1 MLRLRKGEDENIM
14 DYVPTTKK
22 DEKIMLERIG
32 VKSVEELVDSFRPMI
47 SKERLDLPPALTEM
61 QLMQHMKNLSKG
73 NKILRYFVGAGS
85 YDHYIPSALNHL
97 VMRGEFLTGYTPYQA
112 EINQGTLQAIYEFQS
127 FICLLT
133 GMDVANASLYDGAS
147 ALAEAAL
154 MAAAY
159 TGRKRIS
166 VGNNI
171 NPQYYEVLKTYCDGA
186 DLEVNSDRA
195 SEETA
200 CVLTQNPDFY
210 GNLENLFYISEQAH
224 KAGALF
230 VTSVVEPTSL
240 AIIEPPGNYGADVV
254 VGEGQSF
261 GIPMNF
267 GGPYLGFMAVRDNLL
282 KKMPGRISGM
292 TTDSAGNRGFVLT
305 LQAREQHIRRER
317 ATSNITTNVALNA
330 LAATVYLALM
340 GRTGL
345 TRVAKLSYG
354 RAHLLQ
360 SKLSALGFQTLN
372 NLPFY
377 NEFLMKTPRPS
388 KTIMANLF
396 EHGICGGLDLGED
409 RLLICCTEMN
419 TVQDINDFAYVASQV
434 ESVVGE

>member
-1 MLRLRKGEDENIM
+1 MSLMLLCTTGPLHWLKLPSWRL
-14 DYVPTTKK
+14 
-22 DEKIMLERIG
+22 
-32 VKSVEELVDSFRPMI
+32 
-47 SKERLDLPPALTEM
+47 
-61 QLMQHMKNLSKG
+61 
-73 NKILRYFVGAGS
+73 
-85 YDHYIPSALNHL
+85 
-97 VMRGEFLTGYTPYQA
+97 
-112 EINQGTLQAIYEFQS
+112 
-127 FICLLT
+127 
-133 GMDVANASLYDGAS
+133 
-147 ALAEAAL
+147 
-154 MAAAY
+154 AY
-159 TGRKRIS
+159 TGRKHIS

-186 DLEVNSDRA
+186 DLEVTSDRL

-240 AIIEPPGNYGADVV
+240 AIIEPPGNYGADIV

-317 ATSNITTNVALNA
+317 A
-330 LAATVYLALM
+330 
-340 GRTGL
+340 
-345 TRVAKLSYG
+345 
-354 RAHLLQ
+354 
-360 SKLSALGFQTLN
+360 
-372 NLPFY
+372 
-377 NEFLMKTPRPS
+377 
-388 KTIMANLF
+388 
-396 EHGICGGLDLGED
+396 D
-409 RLLICCTEMN
+409 
-419 TVQDINDFAYVASQV
+419 
-434 ESVVGE
+434 